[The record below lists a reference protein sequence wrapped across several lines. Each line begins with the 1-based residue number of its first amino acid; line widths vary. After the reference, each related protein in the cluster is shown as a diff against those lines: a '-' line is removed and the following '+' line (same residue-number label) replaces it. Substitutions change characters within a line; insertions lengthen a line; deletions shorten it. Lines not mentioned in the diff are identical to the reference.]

1 MEGQKE
7 YTQVNKQK
15 DDWMDEWKKR
25 MKKGRKEG
33 MDQRREV
40 LGKGERGRKEDI

>member
-25 MKKGRKEG
+25 MKKGRKVG
-33 MDQRREV
+33 MGQRRKM
-40 LGKGERGRKEDI
+40 LGRGERGRKEGI